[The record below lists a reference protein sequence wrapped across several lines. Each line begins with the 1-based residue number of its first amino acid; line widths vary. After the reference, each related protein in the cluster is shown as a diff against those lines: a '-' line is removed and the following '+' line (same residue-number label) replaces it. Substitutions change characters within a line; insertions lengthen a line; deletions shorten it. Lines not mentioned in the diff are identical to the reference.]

1 MAPDEGKIRAAVA
14 LFLEGIGFVTP
25 DVAETP
31 ARVTEAMPDL
41 LPGLFRPPPP
51 FEVVQGPETPVV
63 VRDIPFY
70 SLCEHHLLPFFGTA
84 DVGYLPA
91 DGRIAGVGSIAQ
103 HVTWAAGRP
112 GLQERLTEDI
122 AAFLAR
128 ELRPRALRVRLSAR
142 HLCMEMPDPGLRGTI
157 LTTEAW
163 RGEETFRP
171 W

>member
-1 MAPDEGKIRAAVA
+1 MAADEGKIRAAVA

-25 DVAETP
+25 DVAGTP
-31 ARVTEAMPDL
+31 ARVAEAMPDL

-51 FEVVQGPETPVV
+51 FEVVAGPEVP
-63 VRDIPFY
+63 
-70 SLCEHHLLPFFGTA
+70 
-84 DVGYLPA
+84 
-91 DGRIAGVGSIAQ
+91 
-103 HVTWAAGRP
+103 GRP
-112 GLQERLTEDI
+112 GQQERLTEDI

-142 HLCMEMPDPGLRGTI
+142 HLCMEMPEPGLRGAI
-157 LTTEAW
+157 LTTEAG